1 MKKET
6 ARAAQAFAGSVA
18 VPGFRRGKAPA
29 AMIAKRYEKELKD
42 ELKRIFTGAA
52 FERLTDGEKYDVVFC
67 RMPEDAELKFGEEYK
82 FTLRAD
88 LAPEIGDFQYK
99 ELAVTVPEAKVDDKE
114 LDERVGQ
121 YRKMYSE
128 FVDVAEPAVR
138 EDMLKVDYT
147 SDFELPEGADKNLE
161 RQVKAEGNYLWLAEP
176 EYIPGSVAALT
187 GAEAGGEYQF
197 DADYPADYRD
207 AALAGKKVHYTVKV
221 VSVQR
226 RKELT
231 DEELA
236 AKMRLENVAKLRE
249 MLAGGMKAEAEAK
262 RREAVR
268 EAVYA
273 ELDKA
278 AGEFALPPTLLEA
291 ETEDALQRM
300 ARETVRSDADAD
312 AFKKDLDA
320 RRAEAGKE
328 AAQKL
333 RRSLIFRKIAKL
345 ENITVSPK
353 EVDQEIEAMSRYY
366 RKKPAELRAV
376 MEKNGAIEELRN
388 EIRNNK
394 VWNFVADAAKVATK

>member
-1 MKKET
+1 MEVIIQPTEEAAVKLT
-6 ARAAQAFAGSVA
+6 ARIMADQLRARPDMVFGLA
-18 VPGFRRGKAPA
+18 
-29 AMIAKRYEKELKD
+29 
-42 ELKRIFTGAA
+42 TGA
-52 FERLTDGEKYDVVFC
+52 T
-67 RMPEDAELKFGEEYK
+67 M
-82 FTLRAD
+82 
-88 LAPEIGDFQYK
+88 
-99 ELAVTVPEAKVDDKE
+99 
-114 LDERVGQ
+114 
-121 YRKMYSE
+121 
-128 FVDVAEPAVR
+128 
-138 EDMLKVDYT
+138 
-147 SDFELPEGADKNLE
+147 
-161 RQVKAEGNYLWLAEP
+161 
-176 EYIPGSVAALT
+176 
-187 GAEAGGEYQF
+187 
-197 DADYPADYRD
+197 
-207 AALAGKKVHYTVKV
+207 
-221 VSVQR
+221 
-226 RKELT
+226 
-231 DEELA
+231 
-236 AKMRLENVAKLRE
+236 
-249 MLAGGMKAEAEAK
+249 
-262 RREAVR
+262 